1 MTTTRILLAIAL
13 LLATARVGVTK
24 CDPTVEPDLSDV
36 AGARAAVA
44 ASCDCASATSHGAYV
59 KCAQA
64 AADAALVNKSCA
76 SAIKKCA
83 GKSTCGKPT
92 AVTCCRTNSKGKT
105 VCSIKSS
112 APKCTAPKGG
122 SACVGSFQS
131 CCDACT
137 TTGCATSTTSSSTT
151 STSVVTSTTTSTTVP
166 TVSFSADVQPI
177 FTSHC
182 AFAGC
187 HAGALPSA
195 GMNLSAG
202 QAYANTVNV
211 ASVECGTFFRITPN
225 APGSSYLLFKVMG
238 SGPCFVG
245 SMMPLIGSPLTA
257 GEIQTISDW
266 VSQGAANN

>member
-1 MTTTRILLAIAL
+1 MTTTRILLALGL
-13 LLATARVGVTK
+13 LVTTARAGFAK
-24 CDPTVEPDLSDV
+24 CDPSVEPDMSDV
-36 AGARAAVA
+36 ANARVAVA
-44 ASCDCASATSHGAYV
+44 AACDCASATSHGAYV
-59 KCAQA
+59 KCAA
-64 AADAALVNKSCA
+64 TTANATLVNKSCA

-105 VCSIKSS
+105 SCSIKST
-112 APKCTAPKGG
+112 AVKCTAPKGG

-151 STSVVTSTTTSTTVP
+151 STSVVTSTTTSTTIAG
-166 TVSFSADVQPI
+166 VSFAADVQPI
-177 FTSHC
+177 YTIHC

-187 HAGALPSA
+187 HAGASPAA
-195 GMNLSAG
+195 GMNLSSG
-202 QAYANTVNV
+202 QAYANTVSV
-211 ASVECGTFFRITPN
+211 SSVECGAFFRIAPG

-245 SMMPLIGSPLTA
+245 SMMPLVGTPLTA

-266 VSQGAANN
+266 VTQGALNN